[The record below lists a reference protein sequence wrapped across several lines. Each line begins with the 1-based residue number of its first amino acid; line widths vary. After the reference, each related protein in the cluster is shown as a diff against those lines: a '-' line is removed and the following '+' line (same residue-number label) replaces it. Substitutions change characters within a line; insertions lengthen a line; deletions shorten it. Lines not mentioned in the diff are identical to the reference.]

1 MRKMKK
7 IEEKSEEKKYKIKKN
22 KQRKVIRSLVQ
33 RRLYLEVV
41 MNNKWKNNDFVIW
54 IFLLFIVIYFPF
66 SDIYLFFYIKM
77 TKIYLIKIIR
87 INFYLIKPI
96 NNEIH

>member
-54 IFLLFIVIYFPF
+54 IFLLFIVMYFPF
-66 SDIYLFFYIKM
+66 SYI
-77 TKIYLIKIIR
+77 
-87 INFYLIKPI
+87 F
-96 NNEIH
+96 